1 MIHRRWLAWIVTAIG
16 LAIVA
21 AALAGRLRGPQA
33 ARTLEIE
40 MRTSAGTT
48 AQLYWDAGLG
58 FSEENSIR
66 LPLQR
71 TPKDVQRLR
80 FALPGRRPLGLRFDP
95 TDAPAEVLL
104 ASARVLDATEKT
116 IAVLDLSSLL
126 PMNQVASMRRDPPAI
141 QIVTNGN
148 DPFLF
153 VNVACLDGPVG
164 RYSLTRVTPLSLTL
178 VCLFVLALLG
188 ASLRKV
194 ATDWFRR
201 DDTAPVGSEESRGL
215 FALWIGALFLTSFS
229 AKLLL
234 MRYYPAP
241 VPFEDQWWAEAGGLY
256 VPFHD
261 GCLSWR
267 AMFALHN
274 EHRVFFTR
282 LLALGLLS
290 VNGQWDPQLQ
300 QVVDAVIHA
309 ATAVILAGI
318 FWVAAG
324 RRRIDL
330 ISVIAGIV
338 FTLPFSWENTLFG
351 FQSAFYF
358 LLLFTVLALWLTAH
372 FPAGSRGWLIGW
384 FCAFCSLFT
393 SAGGLLT
400 PVALLVPSA
409 MRVLSNRRLWR
420 ELRLTLAAAA
430 VVIAV
435 GVASTAPPLPHHAPY
450 KAGTLGAFATA
461 LARNGAWPWIDSPV
475 FSVFMWL
482 PLVVMVLL
490 ALRRD
495 KPPTELERISC
506 ALGVWAV
513 LQASA
518 LAYARGVGGGAPASR
533 YMDLLSMGFVAN
545 GMAWLAI
552 QDRLAGSLAK
562 SRIAMGMLACWLGF
576 ALIGVT
582 GLTEEALRTGA
593 FTRRAWM
600 EAFTRNVREFLSTDD
615 VAAFT
620 SRPFPFQVPYSNPL
634 LLANG
639 WLRDPYVRQIL
650 PPAIRE
656 PLRLTPASTAEGP
669 FVSDG
674 AYPTTPTDALRHS
687 RGSYTNR
694 GNPSMGRFESQPVL
708 PCVRTAFLKFEV
720 AGYLGQPGLSLRVK
734 DVTSG
739 REHNVLPRQLAKES
753 WLNAHVSCPDEPF
766 TIVAE
771 DLTPDAWFAFRDPVE
786 IGWASVAADWLIARA
801 RGLLLI
807 SLTLAYLAI
816 RLT

>member
-1 MIHRRWLAWIVTAIG
+1 MIHRRWLASILTAIG
-16 LAIVA
+16 LTIVA

-33 ARTLEIE
+33 AQALEIE

-48 AQLYWDAGLG
+48 AQLFWDAGSG
-58 FSEENSIR
+58 FSEDRSIR

-71 TPKDVQRLR
+71 TPDVQRLR
-80 FALPGRRPLGLRFDP
+80 FALPRLRLLRFRFDP
-95 TDAPAEVLL
+95 TDASAEVLL
-104 ASARVLDATEKT
+104 TSARVLDASEKT

-126 PMNQVASMRRDPPAI
+126 PMNQVASMRRDATGV
-141 QIVTNGN
+141 QIVTSGN
-148 DPFLF
+148 DPYLF

-178 VCLFVLALLG
+178 VCLLVLALLG
-188 ASLRKV
+188 ASLLKV
-194 ATDWFRR
+194 VTDWFRR
-201 DDTAPVGSEESRGL
+201 DDTTHVGSEESRGL

-234 MRYYPAP
+234 MHYYPAP
-241 VPFEDQWWAEAGGLY
+241 VPFEDQWWAEAGALY

-318 FWVAAG
+318 FWVASG

-330 ISVIAGIV
+330 IALVTGIV
-338 FTLPFSWENTLFG
+338 FTLPFSWENTLSG

-358 LLLFTVLALWLTAH
+358 LLLFTVLALWLTARY
-372 FPAGSRGWLIGW
+372 PVGSRGWRLGW
-384 FCAFCSLFT
+384 LCAFCSLFA

-400 PVALLVPSA
+400 PIALLVSPA
-409 MRVLSNRRLWR
+409 MRVLSNRQLWR

-475 FSVFMWL
+475 FSVLMWL

-495 KPPTELERISC
+495 KSPTELERITC
-506 ALGVWAV
+506 ALGAGAV

-518 LAYARGVGGGAPASR
+518 LAYARGVGGQAPASR
-533 YMDLLSMGFVAN
+533 YMDLLSM
-545 GMAWLAI
+545 
-552 QDRLAGSLAK
+552 
-562 SRIAMGMLACWLGF
+562 
-576 ALIGVT
+576 
-582 GLTEEALRTGA
+582 
-593 FTRRAWM
+593 
-600 EAFTRNVREFLSTDD
+600 
-615 VAAFT
+615 
-620 SRPFPFQVPYSNPL
+620 
-634 LLANG
+634 
-639 WLRDPYVRQIL
+639 
-650 PPAIRE
+650 
-656 PLRLTPASTAEGP
+656 
-669 FVSDG
+669 
-674 AYPTTPTDALRHS
+674 
-687 RGSYTNR
+687 
-694 GNPSMGRFESQPVL
+694 
-708 PCVRTAFLKFEV
+708 
-720 AGYLGQPGLSLRVK
+720 
-734 DVTSG
+734 
-739 REHNVLPRQLAKES
+739 
-753 WLNAHVSCPDEPF
+753 
-766 TIVAE
+766 
-771 DLTPDAWFAFRDPVE
+771 
-786 IGWASVAADWLIARA
+786 
-801 RGLLLI
+801 
-807 SLTLAYLAI
+807 
-816 RLT
+816 